1 LPRAAAR
8 CACWRRPTLIRRC
21 LAKDTGKKVELLLP
35 SCKEQGAG
43 GDPLDDAAFYA
54 PLTELQMQQALA
66 RQL

>member
-1 LPRAAAR
+1 MRWTARWPRAAAR

-43 GDPLDDAAFYA
+43 GMAGGKKGDPLDDAA
-54 PLTELQMQQALA
+54 L
-66 RQL
+66 